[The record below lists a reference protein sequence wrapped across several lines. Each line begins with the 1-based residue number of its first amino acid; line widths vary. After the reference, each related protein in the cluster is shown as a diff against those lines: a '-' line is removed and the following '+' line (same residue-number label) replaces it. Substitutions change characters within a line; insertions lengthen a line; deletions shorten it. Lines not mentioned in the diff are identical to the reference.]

1 MEFRRIREIKESV
14 KSEKE
19 KLSDTQYWMK
29 FLQTSSYHYKHSFDD
44 QIMINLQN
52 PQFTACS
59 DARSWRSLSREPQGH
74 GVPTLHNGKIRYLF
88 DITQTSAPEGTPL
101 PWVWEINDS
110 QLNIDYSESVSK
122 HLTEKYNLDSETLEE
137 QLYNITLMRTAKYL
151 NDDKS
156 DLYKVVAESAAYSL
170 LYRCCPGEAQP
181 SPNNLTGLSKYPIEE
196 IGQAVTEIS
205 KSIFL
210 EIESIVRNTRHNA
223 IEEIRRNEHNE
234 TRENDRR
241 SETRSK
247 PQDRGISSGYG
258 NLKGMDVRSGRGEF
272 PVLSDLSEGS
282 PYRSDIGSG
291 KERISGDGSGIGKTI
306 GGGKRD
312 SGIHRSG
319 VRHSTGRNERELLQD
334 GIGVLETDSG
344 GTSSG
349 DPSREVRNNAQE
361 LSSQSGHQGIYMAEK
376 QRSTEQTSDSRQSSG
391 TRNGRYDSGKT
402 QGEQSGIQRSGE
414 SGRLPENSTA
424 SEQFSEN
431 SRGRNSD
438 RTDIQIIGNTPYRYI
453 PQKTYRKY
461 DTDIAAKIADKLGES
476 GIKFSGK
483 ITAETTTI
491 TVSKADIERLE
502 EIAHSFTAEKEQFAI
517 GELKITQDDIEI
529 LRSIEPRKSILNF
542 TAEEIKLTETWQ
554 QRFETDIHEKSPYYR
569 ALNGDWR
576 ENDESKVTVIQ
587 VEDRNVTLNSVR
599 NDIKSQVIERGTASN
614 IDTGWNIQISRKG
627 LEDTVHYANKH
638 NDTATLNSI
647 YNINTIVNNAILL
660 DSVVSENNNDN
671 KANNTAFMHK
681 MYSVC
686 KFNNEPYL
694 AKLAVEE
701 FAVQSD
707 TLKRLYNVQ
716 DIKIEPLRHVVFT
729 DLNQLAQSVLNG
741 TEISIADLFKI
752 VKASDKDFYINKR
765 TDIEKEKFA
774 IGELSKSVAE
784 NPMDRA
790 IRLINEYCEKEFG
803 SPGNFSN
810 MDHIELAYKPDEETG
825 LAGIEAYAD
834 LETFR
839 IVKEQDGRVVDEQ
852 LFNSLD
858 HMNTVLKNLDFD
870 KLIEL
875 SDNDK
880 SEIKTTV
887 FENTEKKSPDVSELS
902 VGDVIL
908 YDGKRR
914 KVEQIS
920 ENSISLKDL
929 DAPDFGGILLGTS
942 DVLAYNGWQQD
953 MNEKGFEILS
963 KAAPQIT
970 SKDHQYVPSQLSLF
984 GEPVV
989 YESDVEEKAIYAA
1002 LMKGSGFQDGK
1013 FRIEEFIKE
1022 NHSINELAK
1031 MLKDE
1036 YGTGGHS
1043 GNEFYAFANHNSK
1056 GIEIILNR
1064 KYDNEEGR
1072 KIYLSWK
1079 EVAER
1084 ISELVSKG
1092 EYITKA
1098 DIDDRIYH
1106 AKYIL
1111 KYYDSDSESDKIHTE
1126 RAKNILKE
1134 YGILP
1139 ESSKISRDLFDIEN
1153 AYINTIKN
1161 KGTLS
1166 RIEIRANT
1174 NLKKR
1179 LSEKGLNP
1187 NADSSDK
1194 VIFNTDGQNWNKF
1207 VIPDKW
1213 GNLTNNIDISEVLTA
1228 DEYDEISYVISKVI
1242 PESEITFT
1250 KPDNN
1255 SHLKNNIEESDAKNP
1270 EENNKPDVPQK
1281 ITVGDRFR
1289 HKITGNISEVVSLTG
1304 AFPWITDECTVT
1316 RDSGVFSV
1324 TENISYNQLL
1334 NSDLYEYIDHTDRTV
1349 ERAKKSMKSDMKIE
1363 NFKITGDF
1371 IIEGGAKSK
1380 FKANSEAIRT
1390 LKMIEKENRPATPEE
1405 QVILSRYVGWGG
1417 LSAAFDSK
1425 NEQWSAEYSELK
1437 SLLTD
1442 EEYNA
1447 ARASVLDSFY
1457 TPPFIIESIY
1467 SALEN
1472 MGFHGGSVLDPSTGT
1487 GNFLGKMP
1495 GSMSDNSRIYAV
1507 EKDSVS
1513 GRIAKLLYPDAD
1525 IQITGFEKRDFSDN
1539 FFDVAV
1545 GNIPFGGFKISD
1557 RRYDKYNFAVHDYF
1571 IAKTLDKVRPGGVI
1585 AFITSSGTLDKAN
1598 PSVRKYISQRAELLG
1613 AVRLPNNAFKSYA
1626 GTEVTSDIIFL
1637 RKREKMIDIAPDWVY
1652 TSKNPDGLT
1661 INNYFIENPEMIL
1674 GKVVEGNKLYGKGTM
1689 VVPFENSDLKV
1700 ILNEAVKKIKGNYTA
1715 EKSVIA
1721 KPSGKKKD
1729 KFKPEILPADP
1740 TVKNFSYAEIDGK
1753 IFYRENSIMTEIP
1766 FTGKRYERVSGIAA
1780 ITKCVRELLNMQ
1792 LEGYSDEAIISKRTG
1807 LNQLYDDFTKKNG
1820 LLNDKTNRDIFRE
1833 DVSLPLVLSLEK
1845 VKDGKLIGKAD
1856 IFTKRTLQPPV
1867 RITHADTAADA
1878 LAVSISEKAGV
1889 DLDFMSELMDG
1900 KEKSEIIS
1908 DLKGVIYLN
1917 PETSAWETADA
1928 YLSGN
1933 IRNKLAVAKS
1943 AAEPN
1948 PDFTENVSAL
1958 EAAMPDRIEAGDIS
1972 AKLGS
1977 PWIDDKY
1984 IQEFMYELF
1993 ETPKFSRNL
2002 GIDNN
2007 YIGIQHNPATAKWN
2021 VMNKSLDKDNIKSNT
2036 AYGTSRKSGYSIF
2049 EDSLNL
2055 IDTTVYDP
2063 VYNPEKDKTEYV
2075 INHDETLLARQ
2086 KQELIENAFREWIFK
2101 NPERREYLVEKYNV
2115 LYNSIRPREYDGS
2128 HLTFAGMNPEITL
2141 KKHQKDAVAHALYGG
2156 NTLFAHKVGAGK
2168 TYEMIAAAMEG
2179 KRLGLHNKSLLA
2191 VPNHMTEQF
2200 ANDFLTLYPN
2210 ANILIAHE
2218 DDFKKENRQKLC
2230 AKIATGE
2237 FDAIIIGHSQLIK
2250 IPVSKEREEQFIKDQ
2265 INELI
2270 NDIAEMKE
2278 QNAESFTVKDMERT
2292 KRDYEAKLKKLIEK
2306 PIKDDVVTF
2315 EEMGVDKLFIDE
2327 ADMFKNLSVSTKMR
2341 NISGVAANRKVQK
2354 TQDLYIKCQYLDE
2367 LTGGK
2372 GIVFAT
2378 GTPVSNSITELFI
2391 MQKYLQADYLRESGL
2406 THFDAWAANFAQ
2418 KVTKLEYAPTG
2429 KGFRQK
2435 TRLSKFSNLPEL
2447 MTAFKECADIKTAQ
2461 DLNLP
2466 EPECER
2472 HIIAAEPT
2480 ETQKNLIQ
2488 SLSERAEK
2496 IHNKQVTPDVD
2507 NMLKV
2512 TTDGI
2517 KIGLDQRL
2525 INPLLPDEPNT
2536 KINMCVNNVTDIWK
2550 KTADERLTQ
2559 VIFCDYS
2566 TPKKDAFNLY
2576 DDIKSKLIANGI
2588 PENEI
2593 AFIHDYEKPQDKE
2606 RLFDKV
2612 RNGEIRIVLGSTQ
2625 KMGAGTN
2632 IQNKLYAMHHLDA
2645 PWKPRD
2651 MEQRLGRMK
2660 RQGNMND
2667 KVHEYIYVTKDT
2679 FDAYRFQTLETKQG
2693 FISQIMTSK
2702 NPVRVCEDVSQS
2714 EMEFAEVKAL
2724 CAGNPLIRE
2733 KMKIDIE
2740 VHKLQTLKSAYL
2752 NQRYKLEDNVLKHIP
2767 ESIAKAKENL
2777 NAVLAD
2783 SKITEQNPLKRDG
2796 EGNIIFSGMTI
2807 NDHVYADKKEA
2818 GTALIEAA
2826 AKALTGDPNARTEI
2840 GQYRGFRLEVFFDA
2854 LSNDIKMDIKG
2865 KGGYRITLSSSDTGN
2880 LTRID
2885 NAINHIPEKI
2895 DEYKSEIEALNTQLE
2910 NSKAELAKPFLK
2922 EQELKT
2928 KLARQSELDRQL
2940 NLDNKENLL
2949 GKDNVKSFELET
2961 EADRQKLNSHNSM
2974 QKKDIKSYDL
2984 EL

>member
-1 MEFRRIREIKESV
+1 
-14 KSEKE
+14 
-19 KLSDTQYWMK
+19 
-29 FLQTSSYHYKHSFDD
+29 
-44 QIMINLQN
+44 
-52 PQFTACS
+52 
-59 DARSWRSLSREPQGH
+59 
-74 GVPTLHNGKIRYLF
+74 
-88 DITQTSAPEGTPL
+88 
-101 PWVWEINDS
+101 
-110 QLNIDYSESVSK
+110 
-122 HLTEKYNLDSETLEE
+122 
-137 QLYNITLMRTAKYL
+137 
-151 NDDKS
+151 
-156 DLYKVVAESAAYSL
+156 
-170 LYRCCPGEAQP
+170 
-181 SPNNLTGLSKYPIEE
+181 
-196 IGQAVTEIS
+196 
-205 KSIFL
+205 
-210 EIESIVRNTRHNA
+210 
-223 IEEIRRNEHNE
+223 
-234 TRENDRR
+234 
-241 SETRSK
+241 
-247 PQDRGISSGYG
+247 
-258 NLKGMDVRSGRGEF
+258 
-272 PVLSDLSEGS
+272 
-282 PYRSDIGSG
+282 
-291 KERISGDGSGIGKTI
+291 
-306 GGGKRD
+306 
-312 SGIHRSG
+312 
-319 VRHSTGRNERELLQD
+319 
-334 GIGVLETDSG
+334 
-344 GTSSG
+344 
-349 DPSREVRNNAQE
+349 
-361 LSSQSGHQGIYMAEK
+361 
-376 QRSTEQTSDSRQSSG
+376 
-391 TRNGRYDSGKT
+391 
-402 QGEQSGIQRSGE
+402 
-414 SGRLPENSTA
+414 
-424 SEQFSEN
+424 
-431 SRGRNSD
+431 
-438 RTDIQIIGNTPYRYI
+438 
-453 PQKTYRKY
+453 
-461 DTDIAAKIADKLGES
+461 
-476 GIKFSGK
+476 
-483 ITAETTTI
+483 
-491 TVSKADIERLE
+491 
-502 EIAHSFTAEKEQFAI
+502 
-517 GELKITQDDIEI
+517 
-529 LRSIEPRKSILNF
+529 
-542 TAEEIKLTETWQ
+542 
-554 QRFETDIHEKSPYYR
+554 
-569 ALNGDWR
+569 
-576 ENDESKVTVIQ
+576 
-587 VEDRNVTLNSVR
+587 
-599 NDIKSQVIERGTASN
+599 
-614 IDTGWNIQISRKG
+614 
-627 LEDTVHYANKH
+627 
-638 NDTATLNSI
+638 
-647 YNINTIVNNAILL
+647 
-660 DSVVSENNNDN
+660 
-671 KANNTAFMHK
+671 
-681 MYSVC
+681 
-686 KFNNEPYL
+686 
-694 AKLAVEE
+694 
-701 FAVQSD
+701 
-707 TLKRLYNVQ
+707 
-716 DIKIEPLRHVVFT
+716 
-729 DLNQLAQSVLNG
+729 
-741 TEISIADLFKI
+741 
-752 VKASDKDFYINKR
+752 
-765 TDIEKEKFA
+765 
-774 IGELSKSVAE
+774 
-784 NPMDRA
+784 
-790 IRLINEYCEKEFG
+790 
-803 SPGNFSN
+803 
-810 MDHIELAYKPDEETG
+810 
-825 LAGIEAYAD
+825 
-834 LETFR
+834 
-839 IVKEQDGRVVDEQ
+839 
-852 LFNSLD
+852 
-858 HMNTVLKNLDFD
+858 
-870 KLIEL
+870 
-875 SDNDK
+875 
-880 SEIKTTV
+880 
-887 FENTEKKSPDVSELS
+887 
-902 VGDVIL
+902 
-908 YDGKRR
+908 
-914 KVEQIS
+914 
-920 ENSISLKDL
+920 
-929 DAPDFGGILLGTS
+929 
-942 DVLAYNGWQQD
+942 
-953 MNEKGFEILS
+953 
-963 KAAPQIT
+963 
-970 SKDHQYVPSQLSLF
+970 
-984 GEPVV
+984 
-989 YESDVEEKAIYAA
+989 
-1002 LMKGSGFQDGK
+1002 
-1013 FRIEEFIKE
+1013 
-1022 NHSINELAK
+1022 
-1031 MLKDE
+1031 
-1036 YGTGGHS
+1036 
-1043 GNEFYAFANHNSK
+1043 
-1056 GIEIILNR
+1056 
-1064 KYDNEEGR
+1064 
-1072 KIYLSWK
+1072 
-1079 EVAER
+1079 
-1084 ISELVSKG
+1084 
-1092 EYITKA
+1092 
-1098 DIDDRIYH
+1098 
-1106 AKYIL
+1106 
-1111 KYYDSDSESDKIHTE
+1111 
-1126 RAKNILKE
+1126 
-1134 YGILP
+1134 
-1139 ESSKISRDLFDIEN
+1139 
-1153 AYINTIKN
+1153 
-1161 KGTLS
+1161 
-1166 RIEIRANT
+1166 
-1174 NLKKR
+1174 
-1179 LSEKGLNP
+1179 
-1187 NADSSDK
+1187 
-1194 VIFNTDGQNWNKF
+1194 
-1207 VIPDKW
+1207 
-1213 GNLTNNIDISEVLTA
+1213 
-1228 DEYDEISYVISKVI
+1228 KVI

-1304 AFPWITDECTVT
+1304 AFPWIADECTVT
-1316 RDSGVFSV
+1316 RDSGAFSV

-1349 ERAKKSMKSDMKIE
+1349 EQAKKSMKSDMKIE

-1585 AFITSSGTLDKAN
+1585 AFITSSGTLDKNN

-1753 IFYRENSIMTEIP
+1753 IFYRENSIMTEMP

-1792 LEGYSDEAIISKRTG
+1792 LEGYSDEAIISKRTE

-1889 DLDFMSELMDG
+1889 NLDFMSELMDG

-1908 DLKGVIYLN
+1908 DLKGVIFLN

-1933 IRNKLAVAKS
+1933 IRNKLAAAKS
-1943 AAEPN
+1943 AAESN

-2049 EDSLNL
+2049 EDSLNM

-2086 KQELIENAFREWIFK
+2086 KHELIENAFREWIFK

-2517 KIGLDQRL
+2517 KIGL
-2525 INPLLPDEPNT
+2525 
-2536 KINMCVNNVTDIWK
+2536 
-2550 KTADERLTQ
+2550 
-2559 VIFCDYS
+2559 
-2566 TPKKDAFNLY
+2566 
-2576 DDIKSKLIANGI
+2576 
-2588 PENEI
+2588 
-2593 AFIHDYEKPQDKE
+2593 
-2606 RLFDKV
+2606 
-2612 RNGEIRIVLGSTQ
+2612 
-2625 KMGAGTN
+2625 
-2632 IQNKLYAMHHLDA
+2632 
-2645 PWKPRD
+2645 
-2651 MEQRLGRMK
+2651 
-2660 RQGNMND
+2660 
-2667 KVHEYIYVTKDT
+2667 
-2679 FDAYRFQTLETKQG
+2679 
-2693 FISQIMTSK
+2693 
-2702 NPVRVCEDVSQS
+2702 
-2714 EMEFAEVKAL
+2714 
-2724 CAGNPLIRE
+2724 
-2733 KMKIDIE
+2733 
-2740 VHKLQTLKSAYL
+2740 
-2752 NQRYKLEDNVLKHIP
+2752 
-2767 ESIAKAKENL
+2767 
-2777 NAVLAD
+2777 
-2783 SKITEQNPLKRDG
+2783 
-2796 EGNIIFSGMTI
+2796 
-2807 NDHVYADKKEA
+2807 
-2818 GTALIEAA
+2818 
-2826 AKALTGDPNARTEI
+2826 
-2840 GQYRGFRLEVFFDA
+2840 
-2854 LSNDIKMDIKG
+2854 
-2865 KGGYRITLSSSDTGN
+2865 
-2880 LTRID
+2880 
-2885 NAINHIPEKI
+2885 
-2895 DEYKSEIEALNTQLE
+2895 
-2910 NSKAELAKPFLK
+2910 
-2922 EQELKT
+2922 
-2928 KLARQSELDRQL
+2928 
-2940 NLDNKENLL
+2940 
-2949 GKDNVKSFELET
+2949 
-2961 EADRQKLNSHNSM
+2961 
-2974 QKKDIKSYDL
+2974 
-2984 EL
+2984 